1 MPVLVQPATIMVLL
15 PSLTLTGEHVLENDN
30 IVTISM
36 LSMDQN
42 GCALRLKIKIDVS
55 CFSKGFSKGSHL
67 AMAQYTNTNWP
78 STL

>member
-1 MPVLVQPATIMVLL
+1 MQRAL
-15 PSLTLTGEHVLENDN
+15 PLHFDSELTGEQVLENDN

-55 CFSKGFSKGSHL
+55 
-67 AMAQYTNTNWP
+67 
-78 STL
+78 